1 MNIDDVLKVSPGL
14 VNGNLEGKSA
24 RNTEA
29 TKTDQQSSEKVT
41 LSARSAELQSL
52 GVKVAAEEA
61 FDAVKVE
68 AIKAAILSGQYK
80 VNSGKVADSLIN
92 TVREMLSGAVQK

>member
-52 GVKVAAEEA
+52 GVKVA
-61 FDAVKVE
+61 
-68 AIKAAILSGQYK
+68 
-80 VNSGKVADSLIN
+80 DSLIN
-92 TVREMLSGAVQK
+92 TVREMLSGTVQK